1 MDKILDMAQNKGF
14 GKAQTKKE
22 KDAFEQ
28 FWVVD
33 GEVWAADN
41 KTGGTIKPSKE
52 TKRYKSG
59 DTDGID
65 HAVKELAGKAD
76 GFYKFGVHEAGSKA
90 SWKFDELS
98 TATARA
104 IDATK
109 NLIANKKKEQ
119 LAMQIK

>member
-1 MDKILDMAQNKGF
+1 MAQNKGF
-14 GKAQTKKE
+14 GKAQPKKE
-22 KDAFEQ
+22 KGSFEQ

-33 GEVWAADN
+33 GEVWATEN

-52 TKRYKSG
+52 TNRYKSG
-59 DTDGID
+59 DTDSID
-65 HAVKELAGKAD
+65 NAIKELAGKAD

-104 IDATK
+104 INATK
-109 NLIANKKKEQ
+109 NIIASKKKEQ
-119 LAMQIK
+119 SAMQIK